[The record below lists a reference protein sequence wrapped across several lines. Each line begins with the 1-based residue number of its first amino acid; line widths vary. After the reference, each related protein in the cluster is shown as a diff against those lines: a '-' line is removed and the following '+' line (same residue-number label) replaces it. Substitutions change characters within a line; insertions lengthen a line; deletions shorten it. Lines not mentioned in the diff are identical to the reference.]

1 MYTWF
6 SDLDNTLVY
15 SHRTNFTDEMIL
27 VEFLNGK
34 EQSYMTKK
42 CFDFMCE
49 MNLEFVPVTTRSIE
63 QFNRLFVF
71 RESIYVKYA
80 LVCNGAILL
89 KNGTVDEEWVQETR
103 SIAKRGIEDL
113 GIIRNDFDEQRLTKT
128 DEFMFYFK
136 SDNPKEEALA
146 FRKLYE
152 NFDVYIGFDKRK
164 VYFLPKEINKGSAIK
179 RYCKRLGIK
188 KTMSSGDSE
197 FDIPMLNVTDISM
210 FPDILADSIDSYGRK
225 YSLGKDTIIA
235 NALCDQ
241 LKSIIEENENEFE

>member
-15 SHRTNFTDEMIL
+15 SHRTNFMEEKIL

-71 RESIYVKYA
+71 KESIHVKYA

-89 KNGTVDEEWVQETR
+89 NNGAVDEEWVQETR
-103 SIAKRGIEDL
+103 NVAKKGIEDL
-113 GIIRNDFDEQRLTKT
+113 EIIRNEFDEKKLIKS

-136 SDNPKEEALA
+136 SDKPKEEALS
-146 FRKLYE
+146 FRKKYE
-152 NFDVYIGFDKRK
+152 NLDVYIGYDKRK
-164 VYFLPKEINKGSAIK
+164 VYFLPKEINKGIAIK
-179 RYCKRLGIK
+179 RYCKRFGIK
-188 KTMSSGDSE
+188 KTISSGDSE
-197 FDIPMLNVTDISM
+197 FDIPMLKVTDMSM
-210 FPDILADSIDSYGRK
+210 FPDILADYIDSYGEK
-225 YSLGKDTIIA
+225 HSLGKDLIIA
-235 NALCDQ
+235 NALCDH
-241 LKSIIEENENEFE
+241 LKSIIEENRNEFE